1 MSPQEHKAIA
11 TISKLPPHS
20 IQSSIAIVSDEF
32 EQLALPEKD
41 PYGNTSKFTIDD
53 MSQSSYVAVVEIS
66 QEHNSYA
73 ATTVS
78 CQHADVVLMELTSDD
93 EDGSL
98 IVPGR
103 GYDMTAR
110 KHAALNTTDEIIL
123 EISEGDYL
131 VGIYSDTECTC
142 PYKDLLACNGMSF
155 TQLNTK
161 AQLIDPEGDFIL
173 PFESVARDDGE
184 DMWST
189 TATICADDQDN
200 IHTAVAE
207 SCWT

>member
-142 PYKDLLACNGMSF
+142 PYKDLLACNG
-155 TQLNTK
+155 
-161 AQLIDPEGDFIL
+161 DFIL